1 MEIRFEASF
10 EKDLKKV
17 RDKKLLKRVRDVI
30 EEIKLAKG
38 LKDITDLKKLK
49 GYETFY
55 RIRLGDYRIGI
66 DIIENKVIFTRFLH
80 RKEIYKY
87 FP

>member
-10 EKDLKKV
+10 EKDLKKI
-17 RDKKLLKRVRDVI
+17 RDKKLLKQIREVI
-30 EEIKLAKG
+30 EEVKLAKG

-66 DIIENKVIFTRFLH
+66 DIVENKVIFTRFLH

>member
-17 RDKKLLKRVRDVI
+17 RDKKLLKRVREVI
-30 EEIKLAKG
+30 EEVKRAEDLRGIN
-38 LKDITDLKKLK
+38 DLKKLK

-55 RIRLGDYRIGI
+55 RIRIGDYRIGV
-66 DIIENKVIFTRFLH
+66 DITANKVIFTRILH
-80 RKEIYKY
+80 RREIYKY

>member
-17 RDKKLLKRVRDVI
+17 RDKKLLKQVREVI
-30 EEIKLAKG
+30 EEVKQAEG
-38 LKDITDLKKLK
+38 LRDINDLKKLK

-55 RIRLGDYRIGI
+55 RIRIGDYRIGI
-66 DIIENKVIFTRFLH
+66 DLIGNRVIFTRILH

>member
-17 RDKKLLKRVRDVI
+17 RDKKLLKQVREVI
-30 EEIKLAKG
+30 EEVKQAEG
-38 LKDITDLKKLK
+38 LRGINDLKKLK

-55 RIRLGDYRIGI
+55 RIRIGDYRIGI
-66 DIIENKVIFTRFLH
+66 DLIGNRVIFTRILH